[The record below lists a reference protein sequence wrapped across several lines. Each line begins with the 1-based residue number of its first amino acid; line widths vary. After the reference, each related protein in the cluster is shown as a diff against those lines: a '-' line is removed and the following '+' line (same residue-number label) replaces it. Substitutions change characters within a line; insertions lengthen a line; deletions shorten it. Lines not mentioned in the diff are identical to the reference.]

1 MRVERNAEKDG
12 IEIFFDDKPDETM
25 RDRIK
30 SNGFRFGKYKKC
42 WYAKYTPMR
51 WEFAVSL
58 TGVTAPAPVTPAEEF
73 YGDVRM
79 PFLDGTRTQ
88 DMAHADNAI
97 ADKVDSA
104 IAYLQQLLE
113 EI

>member
-42 WYAKYTPMR
+42 WYAKYTPTR
-51 WEFAVSL
+51 WEFAASL
-58 TGVTAPAPVTPAEEF
+58 TGVAASTPVAPAEVPVIETTATP
-73 YGDVRM
+73 
-79 PFLDGTRTQ
+79 
-88 DMAHADNAI
+88 ADNAI
-97 ADKVDSA
+97 ADKVENA

>member
-1 MRVERNAEKDG
+1 MKVERNAEKDG
-12 IEIFFDDKPDETM
+12 IEIFFDDKPDQAL
-25 RDRIK
+25 RDRMRAYK
-30 SNGFRFGKYKKC
+30 FRPTRLGGVWY

-58 TGVTAPAPVTPAEEF
+58 TGVAAPAPITPAEVPTIETTAI
-73 YGDVRM
+73 
-79 PFLDGTRTQ
+79 PE
-88 DMAHADNAI
+88 DNAI
-97 ADKVDSA
+97 ADKVESA

>member
-42 WYAKYTPMR
+42 WYAKYTPTR

-58 TGVTAPAPVTPAEEF
+58 TTPVAPAEVPVIETTATP
-73 YGDVRM
+73 
-79 PFLDGTRTQ
+79 
-88 DMAHADNAI
+88 ADNAI
-97 ADKVDSA
+97 ADKVENA
-104 IAYLQQLLE
+104 IAYLQQLLQLLE

>member
-1 MRVERNAEKDG
+1 MRIERNTEKDG
-12 IEIFFDDKPDETM
+12 IEIFFDDKPDTAL

-51 WEFAVSL
+51 WEFVVSL
-58 TGVTAPAPVTPAEEF
+58 TGVAASAPVTPAEVPIVETT
-73 YGDVRM
+73 VT
-79 PFLDGTRTQ
+79 P
-88 DMAHADNAI
+88 ADNAI

-113 EI
+113 DI

>member
-42 WYAKYTPMR
+42 WYAKYTPTR
-51 WEFAVSL
+51 WEFAASL
-58 TGVTAPAPVTPAEEF
+58 TGVAAPTTVTPAE
-73 YGDVRM
+73 V
-79 PFLDGTRTQ
+79 TS
-88 DMAHADNAI
+88 ADNAI

>member
-12 IEIFFDDKPDETM
+12 IEIFFDDKPDQAL
-25 RDRIK
+25 RDRLK

-42 WYAKYTPMR
+42 WYAKYTPER
-51 WEFAVSL
+51 WEFAISL
-58 TGVTAPAPVTPAEEF
+58 VEITTSAPVTPSEVPIIETTA
-73 YGDVRM
+73 
-79 PFLDGTRTQ
+79 
-88 DMAHADNAI
+88 ADNAI

>member
-25 RDRIK
+25 RDRLK
-30 SNGFRFGKYKKC
+30 SNGFRFGKFKKC
-42 WYAKYTPMR
+42 WYAKYTDDR

-58 TGVTAPAPVTPAEEF
+58 TGVAASTPVAP
-73 YGDVRM
+73 
-79 PFLDGTRTQ
+79 
-88 DMAHADNAI
+88 ADNAI